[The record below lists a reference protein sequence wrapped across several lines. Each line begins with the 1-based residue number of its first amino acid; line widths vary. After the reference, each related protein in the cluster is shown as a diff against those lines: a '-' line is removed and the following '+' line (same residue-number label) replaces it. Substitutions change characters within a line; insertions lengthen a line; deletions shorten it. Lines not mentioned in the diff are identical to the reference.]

1 MHNYY
6 DENFLVTDPAFE
18 EFDPYLDDPHN
29 PRKSVRMLQSA
40 GCITLVTALVIAAGI
55 GGCCSI
61 VNKHKNEKLAT
72 EKQVAPA
79 VVVPAKERKDIA
91 PFMQRVDT
99 YSGIIK
105 QHGE

>member
-6 DENFLVTDPAFE
+6 DENFLVTDPSFE

-40 GCITLVTALVIAAGI
+40 GCITLVTALVVASCI
-55 GGCCSI
+55 GGCYSI
-61 VNKHKNEKLAT
+61 VKHYKNEKPA
-72 EKQVAPA
+72 KQVAPA

-91 PFMQRVDT
+91 PFMQKVDT
-99 YSGIIK
+99 YSGMIK
-105 QHGE
+105 QRGE